1 MTKILIFNILCV
13 TAIVILVIIDAHD
26 TNSIDTGG
34 GLLCTII
41 ADIVGNI
48 TLAYQSDIIK

>member
-1 MTKILIFNILCV
+1 MTKILIFNVLCV
-13 TAIVILVIIDAHD
+13 IAIIILVTLGAHD

-41 ADIVGNI
+41 VGNI

>member
-13 TAIVILVIIDAHD
+13 IAIVILVIIGAHD
-26 TNSIDTGG
+26 TNSIDTRG

>member
-13 TAIVILVIIDAHD
+13 IAIVILVIIGAHY

-34 GLLCTII
+34 GLLCTMI

>member
-13 TAIVILVIIDAHD
+13 IAIVILVIIGAHD
-26 TNSIDTGG
+26 TNSIDIGG
-34 GLLCTII
+34 GLLCTMI

>member
-13 TAIVILVIIDAHD
+13 IAIVILIIIGAHD
-26 TNSIDTGG
+26 TNSIDIGG
-34 GLLCTII
+34 GLLCTMI

>member
-13 TAIVILVIIDAHD
+13 IAIVILVISGAHD
-26 TNSIDTGG
+26 INSMYAGG

-41 ADIVGNI
+41 ADITGNI
-48 TLAYQSDIIK
+48 TLTYQSDIIK

>member
-13 TAIVILVIIDAHD
+13 IAVVILAIIGAHD
-26 TNSIDTGG
+26 TNSMYARG

-41 ADIVGNI
+41 ADITGNI
-48 TLAYQSDIIK
+48 TLIYQSDIIK

>member
-13 TAIVILVIIDAHD
+13 IAIVILVIISAHD
-26 TNSIDTGG
+26 INSMYAGG

-41 ADIVGNI
+41 ADITGNI
-48 TLAYQSDIIK
+48 TLTYQSDIIK